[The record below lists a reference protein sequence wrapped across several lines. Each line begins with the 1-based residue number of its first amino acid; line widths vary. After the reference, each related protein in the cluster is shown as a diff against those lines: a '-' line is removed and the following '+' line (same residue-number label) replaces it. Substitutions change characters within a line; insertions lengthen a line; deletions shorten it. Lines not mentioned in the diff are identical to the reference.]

1 MKITVEW
8 LKEFVETDASPA
20 EIGHELTML
29 GLELEAAEESALGPV
44 LDFKVTPNRGDCLSV
59 FGLARELAAK
69 DSQKYRPTELFRRA
83 VGGFA
88 VPEIGHEG
96 GRELQGSGPVS
107 DTHGNRVTI
116 ESPELCPRYVGTVM
130 RGVKVASSP
139 TKIAQ
144 RLTAC
149 GMRPI
154 DSIVDTT
161 NYVMLELGQ
170 PLHAFDLRQLRE
182 GRICGADGALRR
194 DDEDAGRAGAEVV
207 DRDADDLRR
216 RAACSDRGRDGR

>member
-1 MKITVEW
+1 MPPEEGVMKITVEW

-20 EIGHELTML
+20 EIGNELTML
-29 GLELEAAEESALGPV
+29 GLELEAAEESTLGPV

-69 DSQKYRPTELFRRA
+69 DSQRYRPTEHFRRA
-83 VGGFA
+83 VEGFGN
-88 VPEIGHEG
+88 PEIGREG
-96 GRELQGSGPVS
+96 GHELQGSGRGSGAPEDLVY
-107 DTHGNRVTI
+107 I
-116 ESPELCPRYVGTVM
+116 EAPELCGRYVGAIM
-130 RGVKVASSP
+130 RGVKVGTSP
-139 TKIAQ
+139 ERIAA

-170 PLHAFDLRQLRE
+170 PLHAFDLRQLKG
-182 GRICGADGALRR
+182 GRI
-194 DDEDAGRAGAEVV
+194 VV
-207 DRDADDLRR
+207 RTARPGETMKTLDRQ
-216 RAACSDRGRDGR
+216 